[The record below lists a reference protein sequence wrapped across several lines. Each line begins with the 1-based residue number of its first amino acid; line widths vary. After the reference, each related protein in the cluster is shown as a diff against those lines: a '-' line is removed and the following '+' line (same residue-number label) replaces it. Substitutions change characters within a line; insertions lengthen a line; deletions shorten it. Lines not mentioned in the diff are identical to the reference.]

1 VKECVAHE
9 LLEPYPVVYEREGDV
24 VAHAKFTV
32 LLLPSGTT
40 KITGMSIDYSAYSS
54 DKVSQQH
61 CTAVAA

>member
-1 VKECVAHE
+1 
-9 LLEPYPVVYEREGDV
+9 VYEREGDV

-54 DKVSQQH
+54 DKVSSS
-61 CTAVAA
+61 TAAVAPLVKSYLL